1 MLPCSIKS
9 VDVNNLSLYT
19 NFNPLL
25 HRNKNTKGS
34 FIMFTKISEQ
44 FTTAI
49 KPFNS
54 LIEINTKYLE
64 QLINLQKTFL
74 TSVCWEIAAQTKALS
89 TQTDLTKVIDDQ
101 KYYTDQLQTK
111 VSNSAKDAYEAA
123 TNNSEEVANL
133 VKGSI
138 VEATNFTK

>member
-1 MLPCSIKS
+1 
-9 VDVNNLSLYT
+9 
-19 NFNPLL
+19 
-25 HRNKNTKGS
+25 
-34 FIMFTKISEQ
+34 MFTKISEQ

-49 KPFNS
+49 KPFNN

-64 QLINLQKTFL
+64 QLINLQKTLL
-74 TSVCWEIAAQTKALS
+74 TAVCWEVAAQTKALS

-111 VSNSAKDAYEAA
+111 VSDSAKDAYEAA
-123 TNNSEEVANL
+123 TSSSEEVANL

-138 VEATNFTK
+138 EEATNFTK

>member
-1 MLPCSIKS
+1 
-9 VDVNNLSLYT
+9 
-19 NFNPLL
+19 
-25 HRNKNTKGS
+25 
-34 FIMFTKISEQ
+34 MFTKISEQ

-54 LIEINTKYLE
+54 LIEINTKSFE

-74 TSVCWEIAAQTKALS
+74 TAICWEIAAQTKTLS

-111 VSNSAKDAYEAA
+111 VSASAQNAYEVA
-123 TNNSEEVANL
+123 TKSSEEVANL
-133 VKGSI
+133 VRGSI
-138 VEATNFTK
+138 SEAANFTK